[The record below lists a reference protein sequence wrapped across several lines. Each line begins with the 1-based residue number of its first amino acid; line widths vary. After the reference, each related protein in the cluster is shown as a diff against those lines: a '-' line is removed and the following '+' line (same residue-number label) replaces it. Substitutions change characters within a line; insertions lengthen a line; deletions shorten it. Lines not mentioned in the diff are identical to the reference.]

1 MQNVQDTIKIT
12 CHTKTINKEERS
24 TDPKIEIAQIPESSE
39 ILNSCHKNNL
49 VFMNTLETHE
59 KVETVTKE
67 SKFIKSKQMKI

>member
-1 MQNVQDTIKIT
+1 M
-12 CHTKTINKEERS
+12 
-24 TDPKIEIAQIPESSE
+24 AQIPESSE

-67 SKFIKSKQMKI
+67 SKFIKNKQMKI

>member
-1 MQNVQDTIKIT
+1 MTPD
-12 CHTKTINKEERS
+12 
-24 TDPKIEIAQIPESSE
+24 SSE

-49 VFMNTLETHE
+49 VLMNTLETHE